1 MEDNEL
7 DKNDN
12 QKITFSIEGF
22 EGPLDL
28 LLQLVKEKNIE
39 IKDVQLASVTDQYL
53 NYIKDLD
60 YINME
65 EATEFLNIASMLLE
79 IKSQSLL
86 PVEPISVDG
95 DDQPLSTEEQLK
107 LRLQEYEL
115 FKQAGGNLSSGL
127 GGHFIRQSNH
137 ITGGCRKTASACSV
151 FQKTKNYGLFQW
163 RNRGHVH
170 RDLRSKTNDLRH
182 PAPQRRLSG

>member
-115 FKQAGGNLSSGL
+115 FKQAGGNL
-127 GGHFIRQSNH
+127 HEIEN
-137 ITGGCRKTASACSV
+137 V
-151 FQKTKNYGLFQW
+151 
-163 RNRGHVH
+163 NRFYKQP
-170 RDLRSKTNDLRH
+170 DK
-182 PAPQRRLSG
+182 